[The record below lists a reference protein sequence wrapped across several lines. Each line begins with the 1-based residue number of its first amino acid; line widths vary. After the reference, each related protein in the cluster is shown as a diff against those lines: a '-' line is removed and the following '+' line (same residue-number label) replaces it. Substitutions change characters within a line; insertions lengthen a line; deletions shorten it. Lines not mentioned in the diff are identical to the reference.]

1 MKTTLTLILAALVVT
16 TGFTYARPRGG
27 APAGGDRPVPPAVL
41 AEFDTDGDG
50 VLSDAEKAAMKA
62 AMESKKEE
70 FIAKHDA
77 DGDGVLNSEERAA
90 AKAAMEAAHAAK
102 ITTKFE
108 ELDTDSSGGLSAAE
122 FAAGAPEG
130 ADANKVAVHYA
141 KLDVNSDGSVTAEEF
156 AARPKKGGKPKRK

>member
-50 VLSDAEKAAMKA
+50 VLSDAEKAAMK
-62 AMESKKEE
+62 
-70 FIAKHDA
+70 
-77 DGDGVLNSEERAA
+77 
-90 AKAAMEAAHAAK
+90 AAHAAK